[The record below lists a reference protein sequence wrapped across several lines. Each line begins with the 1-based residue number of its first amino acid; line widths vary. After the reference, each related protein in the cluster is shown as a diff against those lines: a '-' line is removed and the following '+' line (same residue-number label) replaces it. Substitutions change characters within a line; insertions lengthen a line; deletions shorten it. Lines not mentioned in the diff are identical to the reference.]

1 LAIKPANLGTRRL
14 FLNQRVGA
22 IRPFHRE
29 LVPLINVF
37 LKSDQLLDLVFATA
51 TGTANQANIGTS
63 SILDLPFPLPPL
75 AEQRRIVAKVD
86 ELMALVDA
94 LETLLATAHSAAEK
108 LMEAVVAE
116 LTSQESTRSPQCLR
130 QSSLQ
135 A

>member
-1 LAIKPANLGTRRL
+1 MGMPPL
-14 FLNQRVGA
+14 FDQRVGA
-22 IRPFHRE
+22 IRPFQRD

-51 TGTANQANIGTS
+51 TGTANQANIGTA

-94 LETLLATAHSAAEK
+94 QETQLATARTTATRLLAA
-108 LMEAVVAE
+108 AVAE
-116 LTSQESTRSPQCLR
+116 LTSNP
-130 QSSLQ
+130 
-135 A
+135 